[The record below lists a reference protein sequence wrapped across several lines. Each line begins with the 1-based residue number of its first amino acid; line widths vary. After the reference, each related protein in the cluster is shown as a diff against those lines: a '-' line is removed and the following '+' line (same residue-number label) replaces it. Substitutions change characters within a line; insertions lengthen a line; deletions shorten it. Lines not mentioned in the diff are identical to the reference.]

1 MAFYINKMVSGERST
16 GQKDRDNMSLFQA
29 VKQAVDT
36 REAAEVYGL
45 EVNNSGMA
53 ICPFHDDYNPS
64 MKVDERYH
72 CFACQADGDVIDFVA
87 NYFELSK
94 IDAAKKIAKDFGI
107 EYQSV
112 GYKKQKSFKKIN
124 RPKPVRKEISIDNEF
139 NKRIRTYN
147 NILCEYK
154 VLLESY
160 KTIFKPIESDD
171 DLHPLFVKAIT
182 NLDRIDYLISMVNGT
197 TEEKILVVID
207 YGKEIT
213 KYEKII
219 GTIKSRIA

>member
-1 MAFYINKMVSGERST
+1 MNIFN
-16 GQKDRDNMSLFQA
+16 D
-29 VKQAVDT
+29 VKQVVDT

-53 ICPFHDDYNPS
+53 ICPFHDDNTPS

-112 GYKKQKSFKKIN
+112 GYKKQKSVKQVN
-124 RPKPVRKEISIDNEF
+124 RPKPIRKDISVDNEF
-139 NKRIRTYN
+139 SKRIRTYN

-160 KTIFKPIESDD
+160 KTIFEPSEIDD

-182 NLDRIDYLISMVNGT
+182 NLDRIDYLISIVNGT
-197 TEEKILVVID
+197 TEEKILVVLD

-213 KYEKII
+213 NYEKTIR
-219 GTIKSRIA
+219 TIKSRIA

>member
-1 MAFYINKMVSGERST
+1 MVANRRNEQLVDCLWVR
-16 GQKDRDNMSLFQA
+16 KELIMNLFKS
-29 VKQAVDT
+29 VKESVDA

-53 ICPFHDDYNPS
+53 ICPFHDDNNPS

-112 GYKKQKSFKKIN
+112 GYKKQKSVKQVN
-124 RPKPVRKEISIDNEF
+124 RPKPIRKDISVDNEF
-139 NKRIRTYN
+139 SKRIRLYN
-147 NILCEYK
+147 NILCEYRD
-154 VLLESY
+154 LLESY
-160 KTIFKPIESDD
+160 KIVFAPNCGDEE
-171 DLHPLFVKAIT
+171 LHPMFVKVIKK
-182 NLDRIDYLISMVNGT
+182 IDFVEYLISLANGT
-197 TEEKILVVID
+197 TEEKIRLLMQYESEVN
-207 YGKEIT
+207 
-213 KYEKII
+213 KYDKISSTVRRKI
-219 GTIKSRIA
+219 S

>member
-1 MAFYINKMVSGERST
+1 
-16 GQKDRDNMSLFQA
+16 MSLFQA
-29 VKQAVDT
+29 VKQVVDT
-36 REAAEVYGL
+36 REVAEVYGL

-53 ICPFHDDYNPS
+53 ICPFHDDNNPS

-72 CFACQADGDVIDFVA
+72 CFACQADGDVIDLVA

-94 IDAAKKIAKDFGI
+94 IEAAKKIAKDFGI

-112 GYKKQKSFKKIN
+112 GYKKQKSIKQIN
-124 RPKPVRKEISIDNEF
+124 RPKPIRKEISVDNEF

-160 KTIFKPIESDD
+160 KTIFKPSESDD

-182 NLDRIDYLISMVNGT
+182 NLDRIDYIISMVNGT
-197 TEEKILVVID
+197 TEEKILVVMD
-207 YGKEIT
+207 YRKEIVN
-213 KYEKII
+213 YEKII
-219 GTIKSRIA
+219 RTIKSRIA

>member
-1 MAFYINKMVSGERST
+1 MVSGERGT
-16 GQKDRDNMSLFQA
+16 GQNDRVNMSLFQA
-29 VKQAVDT
+29 VKEVVDT

-53 ICPFHDDYNPS
+53 ICPFHDDNNPS

-87 NYFELSK
+87 NFFELSK
-94 IDAAKKIAKDFGI
+94 IEAAKKIAKDFGI

-112 GYKKQKSFKKIN
+112 GYKKQKSIKQIN
-124 RPKPVRKEISIDNEF
+124 HPKTIRKEISVDNEF

-160 KTIFKPIESDD
+160 KTIFKPSESDG

-182 NLDRIDYLISMVNGT
+182 NLDRIDYLISIVNGT
-197 TEEKILVVID
+197 TEEKILVVLD

-213 KYEKII
+213 NYEKTIR
-219 GTIKSRIA
+219 TIKSRIA

>member
-1 MAFYINKMVSGERST
+1 MVSGERGT
-16 GQKDRDNMSLFQA
+16 GQNDRVNMSLFQA
-29 VKQAVDT
+29 VKEVVDT

-53 ICPFHDDYNPS
+53 ICPFHDDNNPS

-94 IDAAKKIAKDFGI
+94 IDAVKKIAKDFGI

-112 GYKKQKSFKKIN
+112 GYKKQKSVKQIN
-124 RPKPVRKEISIDNEF
+124 RHKPIRKEISVDDEF

-160 KTIFKPIESDD
+160 KTIFKPSESDE

-182 NLDRIDYLISMVNGT
+182 NLDRIDYLIIQ
-197 TEEKILVVID
+197 TEFLVT
-207 YGKEIT
+207 GKSLAGKFEQNAV
-213 KYEKII
+213 
-219 GTIKSRIA
+219 KSQCHSKTSS

>member
-1 MAFYINKMVSGERST
+1 MN
-16 GQKDRDNMSLFQA
+16 LFKS
-29 VKQAVDT
+29 VKESVDT

-53 ICPFHDDYNPS
+53 ICPFHDDNNPS

-112 GYKKQKSFKKIN
+112 GYKKQKSVKQIS
-124 RPKPVRKEISIDNEF
+124 RPKPIRKKISVDNEF
-139 NKRIRTYN
+139 NNRIRTYN
-147 NILCEYK
+147 SILCEYK

-160 KTIFKPIESDD
+160 KTIFKPSENDEN
-171 DLHPLFVKAIT
+171 LHPLFVKAII
-182 NLDRIDYLISMVNGT
+182 NLDRIDYLISMVNGK
-197 TEEKILVVID
+197 TEEKLLVVID
-207 YGKEIT
+207 YGKEIVN
-213 KYEKII
+213 YEKIVR
-219 GTIKSRIA
+219 TIKSRIA

>member
-16 GQKDRDNMSLFQA
+16 GQNDRVNMSLFQA
-29 VKQAVDT
+29 VKVVVDT

-45 EVNNSGMA
+45 EVNNNGMA
-53 ICPFHDDYNPS
+53 ICPFHDDNNPS

-87 NYFELSK
+87 NFFELSR

-112 GYKKQKSFKKIN
+112 GYKKQKSIKQIN
-124 RPKPVRKEISIDNEF
+124 RPKTIRKEISVDNEF
-139 NKRIRTYN
+139 KKRIRTYN

-160 KTIFKPIESDD
+160 KTIFEPSESDD
-171 DLHPLFVKAIT
+171 NLHPLFVKAIT
-182 NLDRIDYLISMVNGT
+182 NLDRIDYLISMANGT
-197 TEEKILVVID
+197 TEEKILVVMD

-213 KYEKII
+213 NYEKVIR
-219 GTIKSRIA
+219 TIKSRIA

>member
-1 MAFYINKMVSGERST
+1 MN
-16 GQKDRDNMSLFQA
+16 LFKS
-29 VKQAVDT
+29 VKESVDT

-53 ICPFHDDYNPS
+53 ICPFHDDNNPS

-112 GYKKQKSFKKIN
+112 GYKKQKSVKQVN
-124 RPKPVRKEISIDNEF
+124 RPKPIRKDISVDNEF
-139 NKRIRTYN
+139 SERIRLYN
-147 NILCEYK
+147 NILCEYRE
-154 VLLESY
+154 LLESY
-160 KTIFKPIESDD
+160 KKVFAPNCGDEE
-171 DLHPLFVKAIT
+171 LQPMFVKAIKKI
-182 NLDRIDYLISMVNGT
+182 DFVDYLISLANGT
-197 TEEKILVVID
+197 TEEKIRLLMQYESEV
-207 YGKEIT
+207 K
-213 KYEKII
+213 KYDKISSTVRRKI
-219 GTIKSRIA
+219 S